1 MAKSEPD
8 ASLDRSLEHLA
19 EKLQTGAR
27 TRRGDIV
34 FVVTGARVGQYTVE
48 CTPGAVSVSSTAGRG
63 DRTPLIEVIG
73 DAEVLQ
79 AVLDG
84 ERDAREQFLQGGLRV
99 RGDLRYLSD
108 VAMELGILKAPL

>member
-1 MAKSEPD
+1 MAKNKPD
-8 ASLDRSLEHLA
+8 ASLGRSLEWLA
-19 EKLQTGAR
+19 EKLQSGSR

-34 FVVTGARVGQYTVE
+34 FVVTGERAGQYTLE

-73 DAEVLQ
+73 DAKTLQ

-108 VAMELGILKAPL
+108 VALELGILKAPL

>member
-1 MAKSEPD
+1 MAKNKPD
-8 ASLDRSLEHLA
+8 SSLDRSLERLA
-19 EKLQTGAR
+19 ERLRSGGR

-34 FVVTGARVGQYTVE
+34 FVVTGGRAGQYTLE
-48 CTPGAVSVSSTAGRG
+48 CAPGAVSVSATAGRG

-73 DAEVLQ
+73 DAETLQ

-84 ERDAREQFLQGGLRV
+84 ERDAREQFFQGGLRV